1 MDTHKIKV
9 VADHGVKGREEEVLA
24 LIKVPYQIHH
34 SDAEEQ
40 AYASN
45 IIKLY
50 NDVKSLYVDH
60 TEGVITASLTL
71 EHEYLNI

>member
-24 LIKVPYQIHH
+24 LIKIPYQIHQ

-40 AYASN
+40 AYANN

-50 NDVKSLYVDH
+50 NDVKSLYVDY
-60 TEGVITASLTL
+60 TEGAVTASLTL
-71 EHEYLNI
+71 EHEDVNI

>member
-60 TEGVITASLTL
+60 TEGVITASLTFL
-71 EHEYLNI
+71 HEDVNI

>member
-1 MDTHKIKV
+1 MDTHRIKV
-9 VADHGVKGREEEVLA
+9 VADYGVKGRENEVLA

-71 EHEYLNI
+71 EHEDLNI

>member
-24 LIKVPYQIHH
+24 LIKIPYQIHH

-60 TEGVITASLTL
+60 TEGAVTASLTL
-71 EHEYLNI
+71 EHEDLNI

>member
-24 LIKVPYQIHH
+24 LIKIPYQIHQ

-40 AYASN
+40 AYASI

-71 EHEYLNI
+71 EHEDLNT